1 MGGKIPLNNSHFV
14 IDRPD
19 SVNLVNPPT
28 IIISPTSIIKEINQ
42 TETKLYFVIDF
53 LNGGELFTYLR
64 KEGRFAE

>member
-1 MGGKIPLNNSHFV
+1 MSSNKFFFFIYIAERDILEKIKNPYIVGLHFAF
-14 IDRPD
+14 
-19 SVNLVNPPT
+19 
-28 IIISPTSIIKEINQ
+28 Q